1 MHKLIFSHSEIT
13 RKKNNMGTAELKE
26 IQTALPY
33 FLKHKTVWSSYDS
46 EADVLYLHFKKTN
59 IADNSEMTKDEII
72 IRYENNEIIGIT
84 ILNASKKIKTVISN
98 NE

>member
-1 MHKLIFSHSEIT
+1 ME
-13 RKKNNMGTAELKE
+13 TAELKE

-59 IADNSEMTKDEII
+59 NADNSEMTKDEII

-84 ILNASKKIKTVISN
+84 ILNASKKIKNVFN
-98 NE
+98 NGE

>member
-1 MHKLIFSHSEIT
+1 
-13 RKKNNMGTAELKE
+13 MGTAELKE

-84 ILNASKKIKTVISN
+84 ILNASKKIKTVFSN